1 MVTNGRIDFSQFD
14 TPRDRLMRHRRQAS
28 SSAVQDMSRVMLWAP
43 TGIVNTLDDLLA
55 NNSSVTVNAQAKLG
69 DHTESGSTFQM
80 FATTLPLGLLTPGQA
95 HLILGLVNT
104 TISGGFVAVG
114 IWSTWFWDHSDLE
127 SGDGDE
133 LTISSLTAGQAYDI
147 ITLRGTT
154 LIPNTIYVNQSANTL
169 VNPST
174 TSLST
179 SDRELLR
186 NITTHYTME
195 IFGNGYNREL
205 SSTDEYATFT
215 EDSSVIDETIT
226 AANAVN
232 TGNDI
237 TTPFVIRIKQGTTTL
252 VDWTCNYSLVA

>member
-43 TGIVNTLDDLLA
+43 TGVVNTLDDLLA

-69 DHTESGSTFQM
+69 DYTDDSTTFQM

-95 HLILGLVNT
+95 HLLIGLVNT
-104 TISGGFVAVG
+104 TISGGFIAVG
-114 IWSTWFWDHSDLE
+114 IWSTWYWDHLDLE

-133 LTISSLTAGQAYDI
+133 LDISSMTPGQAYDI
-147 ITLRGTT
+147 ITERGTT
-154 LIPNTIYVNQSANTL
+154 LIPNTIYVDQDSGTL
-169 VNPST
+169 MEPST
-174 TSLST
+174 VSVES

-195 IFGNGYNREL
+195 LFGNGYNREL
-205 SSTDEYATFT
+205 SSTDEYASFT
-215 EDSSVIDETIT
+215 EDSSVIDETLT

-232 TGNDI
+232 EGADI
-237 TTPFVIRIKQGTTTL
+237 TTPFIIRIKQGTTTL
-252 VDWTCNYSLVA
+252 VDWTCSYSLVA